1 MPQIDYHQPEFVRHY
16 LSLSDAN
23 PDHVIALNWLQ
34 ETRLS
39 LRLDSTA
46 TCGALLQKPDAF
58 VLHSEQRE
66 AHDTANALSP
76 RARLL
81 NQASFDMLTLH
92 PLPAD
97 IRLYAL
103 GILLSFA
110 EKNPG
115 DSDETLAL
123 LATLPEKMREHL
135 QSGALQAQ
143 FQQMPSVPALQRKL
157 ISGLAEQE
165 FNWDILPESQRKQVL
180 PLQISLLALQDEN
193 SEALL
198 QQKLA
203 ELWET
208 TASSSF
214 DTQPWMMENYLLYRL
229 YHDVFPC
236 HEHDSAEQRYLLLNA
251 DFFMLKSLFSL
262 WVMDGS
268 TLSENEIVALIAMF
282 EQWRHTPAAQDY
294 YQQLLASP
302 PGGALLSAFSL
313 LVR

>member
-16 LSLSDAN
+16 LSQPDAN
-23 PDHVIALNWLQ
+23 PEQVIALNWSQ

-39 LRLDSTA
+39 LSLDSTA

-58 VLHSEQRE
+58 VLHSEKRD
-66 AHDTANALSP
+66 AKNAADALP
-76 RARLL
+76 ARARLL
-81 NQASFDMLTLH
+81 NQVSFDILTLH

-110 EKNPG
+110 EKSPG
-115 DSDETLAL
+115 ESDETLAL

-135 QSGALQAQ
+135 QQGALQAQ
-143 FQQMPSVPALQRKL
+143 FAQMPSVPALQRKL

-165 FNWDILPESQRKQVL
+165 FNWDLLPESQRKQVL
-180 PLQISLLALQDEN
+180 PLQISLLSLQDAN

-198 QQKLA
+198 QQQLTD
-203 ELWET
+203 LWET
-208 TASSSF
+208 TASASF
-214 DTQPWMMENYLLYRL
+214 DTQPWMLENYLLYRL

-236 HEHDSAEQRYLLLNA
+236 HEHDSAQQRYLQLNA
-251 DFFMLKSLFSL
+251 DYFMLKSLFSL

-268 TLSENEIVALIAMF
+268 VLSEEEIVALVAMF

-294 YQQLLASP
+294 YRQLLASP
-302 PGGALLSAFSL
+302 AGGALLSAFSL